1 MLKDITIGQ
10 YFPGDTFIHK
20 LDPRVKIL
28 ISIMFITS
36 LFFIKDFYV
45 YIFILG
51 FILFSIILSKIPVN
65 FVLKGLKP
73 LLPIIIITFVINV
86 FLTKGEVIF
95 KIGPLNITREGLSQA
110 IFMALRLIFLITGTS
125 LLTLTTSPI
134 SLTDG
139 IEKIL
144 SPFKKVGLPAHE
156 LAMMMTIA
164 LRFIP
169 TLLEETDKIMK
180 AQMARGA
187 DFESGNVINRAKNLV
202 PLLVPLFVNAF
213 RRADELAIA
222 MEARCYRGGEKRT
235 RLKELTLDKQDGIA
249 LIVSIIFFGFIISTK
264 YINYI

>member
-10 YFPGDTFIHK
+10 YFPGDTFVHK
-20 LDPRVKIL
+20 LDPRIKIL
-28 ISIMFITS
+28 ISIMFIIS
-36 LFFIKDFYV
+36 LFFIKDFYP
-45 YIFILG
+45 YALIFA
-51 FILFSIILSKIPVN
+51 FIIFSIILSKIPIR
-65 FVLKGLKP
+65 FILKGLKP
-73 LLPIIIITFVINV
+73 LMLIIIITFLINV
-86 FLTKGEVIF
+86 FLTKGEVLYTL
-95 KIGPLNITREGLSQA
+95 GPLTITKEGLSQA
-110 IFMALRLIFLITGTS
+110 VFMALRLIFLITGTS

-139 IEKIL
+139 IESLL
-144 SPFKKVGLPAHE
+144 SPFKKIGLPAHE

-222 MEARCYRGGEKRT
+222 MEARCYRGGEHRT
-235 RLKELTLDKQDGIA
+235 RLNELSLDRDDAIA
-249 LIVSIIFFGFIISTK
+249 LISSIIFFGFIISTK